1 MTSLQKKK
9 QKWKRELKIWLERNG
24 LGEYCENC
32 GSTNPPI
39 DISHRMKQRF
49 ILTKAEY
56 MTIAIL
62 CRRCHTT
69 AEHSGHENLKKFHDD
84 LIARRRV
91 FV

>member
-9 QKWKRELKIWLERNG
+9 QKCKRELKTWLERNG
-24 LGEYCENC
+24 LGTWCEAC
-32 GSTNPPI
+32 GSTTPPI

-56 MTIAIL
+56 MTVAIL
-62 CRRCHTT
+62 CRPYHTT

-84 LIARRRV
+84 LIAARV
-91 FV
+91 